1 MGPPIADGACGGY
14 GALVDAVY
22 CAQCLLMGTKLSLQD
37 ASAYEAIDRLLW
49 REWDPIGVSD
59 LWDAQNE
66 YRGYLPSFWV
76 LLTKGDEEE
85 TLVSYLRKV
94 EIEHIA
100 CETSDEH
107 KRAVVRKAKALLEV
121 WRMPVP

>member
-1 MGPPIADGACGGY
+1 
-14 GALVDAVY
+14 
-22 CAQCLLMGTKLSLQD
+22 MGTKLSLQD